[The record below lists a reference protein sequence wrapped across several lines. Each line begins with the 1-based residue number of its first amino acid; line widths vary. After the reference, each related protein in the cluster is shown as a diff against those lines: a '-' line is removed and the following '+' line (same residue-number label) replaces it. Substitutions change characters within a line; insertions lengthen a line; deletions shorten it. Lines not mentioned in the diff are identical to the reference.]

1 LHQVNRLKIEL
12 SKGKPN
18 AYRYSS
24 VGTSVVTSKAA
35 IRGHFKTGHMN
46 WPET

>member
-1 LHQVNRLKIEL
+1 
-12 SKGKPN
+12 
-18 AYRYSS
+18 
-24 VGTSVVTSKAA
+24 VGEASVVTSKAA

>member
-1 LHQVNRLKIEL
+1 MNSSNKEYAWLLI
-12 SKGKPN
+12 SKTQRRNWPTFE
-18 AYRYSS
+18 
-24 VGTSVVTSKAA
+24 TSVVTSKAA